1 MTDNKLLN
9 ISDGS
14 GGDRIMVVV
23 RRQDVS
29 GDLGQNAVSQK
40 P

>member
-9 ISDGS
+9 IIDGS
-14 GGDRIMVVV
+14 GGDRTMAVV

-29 GDLGQNAVSQK
+29 GYLGQNAVSQK
-40 P
+40 L